1 MVRVARAPPAV
12 SAYGETMHDDADDLR
27 FEHLG
32 SLDLEETMLLA
43 DASMAATSFA
53 TMALAHHGASMQA
66 QLRVSIR
73 PGRWHVMIARGDDLR
88 AELLLLTHEDEL
100 ARETLADD
108 LTAVTRVLV
117 PTRRLVLGIPAL
129 AEDSELV
136 AALPSVDPEVLPGMI
151 RHLGVM
157 AHTGELPLVNVSS
170 AGPAPHASLL
180 VPLLES

>member
-1 MVRVARAPPAV
+1 
-12 SAYGETMHDDADDLR
+12 MHDADDDLR

-53 TMALAHHGASMQA
+53 AMALAHHGASMQA